1 MITINCLVVDDEPLA
16 REIIETYLSKLPG
29 WQVAASCI
37 NAIEAYEAMM
47 RTPVDVI
54 FLDIQMPIISGIDF
68 LRTLKQPPL
77 IVFTTAYAEHAVT
90 GFDLHAVDYL
100 VKPISFERF
109 FQATQKITERMQI
122 KAPPA
127 PLPPADIPTYFFI
140 KLEGRLVKINYG
152 DVLYMEAQRDFTT
165 IHLANKKLLAG
176 MHLKA
181 IEDMLAPPNI
191 LRVHRSYIVNLD
203 AIRAINGNV
212 LEIAGTEIPIGD
224 HYKESLWRQLGI
236 K

>member
-1 MITINCLVVDDEPLA
+1 MTTINCLVVDDEPLA

-54 FLDIQMPIISGIDF
+54 FLDIRMPIISGIDF

-77 IVFTTAYAEHAVT
+77 VVFTTAYAEHAVT

-109 FQATQKITERMQI
+109 FQATQKNHGKI
-122 KAPPA
+122 
-127 PLPPADIPTYFFI
+127 ADPSSSCSS
-140 KLEGRLVKINYG
+140 
-152 DVLYMEAQRDFTT
+152 
-165 IHLANKKLLAG
+165 
-176 MHLKA
+176 
-181 IEDMLAPPNI
+181 P
-191 LRVHRSYIVNLD
+191 SC
-203 AIRAINGNV
+203 
-212 LEIAGTEIPIGD
+212 
-224 HYKESLWRQLGI
+224 
-236 K
+236 